1 MATGGRPPER
11 PVHLSSDERLAAQRR
26 TAQWRGETGMSQTEI
41 ARELS
46 VSAAT
51 YRGWENGKDPHAGPT
66 RPLAAQLD
74 VLLQRVL
81 RGRYASGDALRV
93 WGWAAS
99 GDITYER
106 LADMLR
112 LAGFDVPNSHA
123 ERPSVVVWVHRLHD
137 PNLVHAVFTL
147 AAAAATRAGL
157 TVRLLLDD
165 TALSA
170 WERPRMRNDL
180 ETRIRSW
187 FRFAAG
193 HEDKLST
200 GLYSEI
206 LTAEMLAER
215 GWRTVCQYLT
225 PKTEMLK
232 FLLAAKIISPTQYS
246 TESEA
251 SVLAILRQSE
261 SLHADSVLT
270 ALQNWIVFEHEI
282 QSTLESLSRDDPMPV
297 VTLGGEDE
305 RHLWELWHSCCA
317 DELTSR
323 VQHIY
328 LNPMPMP
335 SYRAVWREPALA
347 ARASRP
353 TLADYLRG
361 RMLNERNSDAAEWII
376 NAAISL
382 PAFLNEDFLAW
393 LDPLTLDIAA
403 LLQRSAEEIAAAI
416 AKAVVEWVNK

>member
-1 MATGGRPPER
+1 
-11 PVHLSSDERLAAQRR
+11 
-26 TAQWRGETGMSQTEI
+26 MSQVEI
-41 ARELS
+41 SRELG
-46 VSAAT
+46 VSSAT
-51 YRGWENGKDPHAGPT
+51 YRGWEHGRDPHAGPT

-74 VLLQRVL
+74 VVLQHVL

-123 ERPSVVVWVHRLHD
+123 EIPSVVVWVNRLHD
-137 PNLVHAVFTL
+137 PSLVHAVFTL

-157 TVRLLLDD
+157 SVRLLLDD
-165 TALSA
+165 TAPSA
-170 WERPRMRNDL
+170 WERTRMRGEL
-180 ETRIRSW
+180 ESRIRSW

-193 HEDKLST
+193 HEDQLST

-206 LTAEMLAER
+206 LSAELLAER
-215 GWRTVCQYLT
+215 GWRIACQYLT
-225 PKTEMLK
+225 PRTEMLK
-232 FLLAAKIISPTQYS
+232 FLLAAKTISPMQYS
-246 TESEA
+246 TESEE
-251 SVLAILRQSE
+251 SVLAIVRQSE
-261 SLHADSVLT
+261 SLRADSILT
-270 ALQNWIVFEHEI
+270 ALQNWIVFEQEI
-282 QSTLESLSRDDPMPV
+282 ESLLESQSLDDPMPI

-305 RHLWELWHSCCA
+305 RHLWELWHSCCP

-361 RMLNERNSDAAEWII
+361 RILHERNFDAAEWII

-393 LDPLTLDIAA
+393 LDPVTLDAA
-403 LLQRSAEEIAAAI
+403 TLLQRPAEEIAAAV
-416 AKAVVEWVNK
+416 AKAVVQWVNK

>member
-11 PVHLSSDERLAAQRR
+11 PVHLSSDERLAAQRQ
-26 TAQWRGETGMSQTEI
+26 TAQWRRETGLSQAEI
-41 ARELS
+41 SKELR
-46 VSAAT
+46 VSTAT
-51 YRGWENGKDPHAGPT
+51 YRGWENGRDPRAGPT

-74 VLLQRVL
+74 IVLQGAL

-112 LAGFDVPNSHA
+112 MAGFDVPNSHA
-123 ERPSVVVWVHRLHD
+123 ETPSVVVWVHRLHD

-157 TVRLLLDD
+157 AVRLLLDD

-170 WERPRMRNDL
+170 YERSRMRSDL
-180 ETRIRSW
+180 ESRIKSW
-187 FRFAAG
+187 FRFASG

-200 GLYSEI
+200 GLYTEI
-206 LTAEMLAER
+206 LSAELLAER
-215 GWRTVCQYLT
+215 GWRTVCQYLHS
-225 PKTEMLK
+225 KTEMLK
-232 FLLAAKIISPTQYS
+232 FLLAAKTISPTQYS
-246 TESEA
+246 TESEE
-251 SVLAILRQSE
+251 SVLAILRQE
-261 SLHADSVLT
+261 SLHAGSILT
-270 ALQNWIVFEHEI
+270 ALQNWIVFEYEI
-282 QSTLESLSRDDPMPV
+282 ERMLESQSRDDPMPI

-317 DELTSR
+317 DALTSR

-353 TLADYLRG
+353 TLAEYLRG
-361 RMLNERNSDAAEWII
+361 RILHDRNFDAAEWII
-376 NAAISL
+376 KAAISL
-382 PAFLNEDFLAW
+382 PAFLSEDFLAW
-393 LDPLTLDIAA
+393 IDPVTLDAA
-403 LLQRSAEEIAAAI
+403 TLLQRPPEEIAAAV